1 MTQCPNCHSEVKAE
15 ERFCGNCGSRIE
27 QSIPPPPV
35 SAPPGNEPPRPTGK
49 ETIVLPKITDLGMQP
64 PAPPQPPADATIIA
78 APAPPYQPPI
88 APVPPYQPPNAPT
101 MIGGTPNLPPDVP
114 PNQPAPPYGGGAY
127 GDTGLPPGAA
137 VPPPVAKSG
146 SSVWKILAIIAGIV
160 VLLCVVLSI
169 GAYFVIRRAGTLTE
183 NTFATVNAGLSD
195 GTFATVGAGLET
207 AVAGSDLDP
216 LATIE
221 ADATAEPA
229 ATRTPKPAADAA
241 GPTLYSDNFDD
252 EQSSDFTAETNDSA
266 IYEFVDGAYLI
277 TVTKPKLLSWAT
289 MKGDYG
295 DAAITVDA
303 SIDGPPASAAGLIFH
318 YQDDKNFYIYSI
330 DGEGRYGLDVYKDD
344 KPITL
349 IDWTESS
356 AIKPVGEINTL
367 RVETNGDTI
376 RLYVNDELL
385 DEVSDSTIANGK
397 AALVVNT
404 FDDPNVTVTFDNLV
418 VRGLN

>member
-1 MTQCPNCHSEVKAE
+1 MAQCPNCHSEVKAE
-15 ERFCGNCGSRIE
+15 ERFCGNCGARLE
-27 QSIPPPPV
+27 PSIPPPPT
-35 SAPPGNEPPRPTGK
+35 SAPPANEPPRTTGK

-64 PAPPQPPADATIIA
+64 PTPPTSTDATIVA
-78 APAPPYQPPI
+78 APAPQPAPPYQPP
-88 APVPPYQPPNAPT
+88 VAPT
-101 MIGGTPNLPPDVP
+101 MMGSAPSVP
-114 PNQPAPPYGGGAY
+114 PGGPPYDDAY
-127 GDTGLPPGAA
+127 GSTGLPPGSAT
-137 VPPPVAKSG
+137 PPPAAKSG
-146 SSVWKILAIIAGIV
+146 SSVWKILGIIVGIV

-169 GAYFVIRRAGTLTE
+169 GAYFAIRRAGTFAE
-183 NTFATVNAGLSD
+183 NTLATANAGLSD

-207 AVAGSDLDP
+207 AVAGSDLDA

-221 ADATAEPA
+221 ADATVEPA
-229 ATRTPKPAADAA
+229 ATRTPKPATGTEA
-241 GPTLYSDNFDD
+241 GATLYSDNFDD
-252 EQSSDFTAETNDSA
+252 EQSSDFTAETNESA
-266 IYEFVDGAYLI
+266 VYKFTDGAYQI

-295 DAAITVDA
+295 DASITVDA

-330 DGEGRYGLDVYKDD
+330 DGEGRYELDVYKDD
-344 KPITL
+344 EPITL

-356 AIKPVGEINTL
+356 AINPVGERNTL
-367 RVETNGDTI
+367 RVETSGDTI

-385 DEVSDSTIANGK
+385 DELSDSTIANGK

-404 FDDPNVTVTFDNLV
+404 FEDPNVTVTFDNLV